1 MVSPDAKQRNSHS
14 SINRNGSFEASR
26 FTINL
31 ITPDNGEKFLIEL
44 SNATLTNIEGYL
56 ANNADLTLFINRT
69 DLEQTMMGV
78 KTMEA
83 QIADGKAKVESDTSV
98 LGQPA
103 STLVVFDPRF
113 EILPG
118 TATRA
123 TEEDLTDY
131 EGAGTAARG
140 VNPMVYETGDLN
152 HCSR

>member
-1 MVSPDAKQRNSHS
+1 MRSFLLSMVSWTSDKLDS
-14 SINRNGSFEASR
+14 SAF
-26 FTINL
+26 
-31 ITPDNGEKFLIEL
+31 
-44 SNATLTNIEGYL
+44 IEGYL
-56 ANNADLTLFINRT
+56 VDNADLILTINRT
-69 DLEQTMMGV
+69 DLEQTMV
-78 KTMEA
+78 VQSE
-83 QIADGKAKVESDTSV
+83 DGTVKVEGDTSV
-98 LGQPA
+98 LGQLA

-140 VNPMVYETGDLN
+140 VNPMVYETEDLN